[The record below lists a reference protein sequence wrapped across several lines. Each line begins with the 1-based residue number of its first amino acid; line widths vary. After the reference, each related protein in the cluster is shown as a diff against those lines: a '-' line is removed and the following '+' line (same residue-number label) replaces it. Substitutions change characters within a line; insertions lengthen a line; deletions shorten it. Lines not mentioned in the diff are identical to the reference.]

1 MKKLPAFNVLY
12 EDFNSNNIVYK
23 NFFEFG
29 QWEVIKK
36 ELKKLKSAIAKA
48 DTEDKIIDVYR
59 KFGIKY
65 GQMKARFKK
74 KDPTVSVLKDAL
86 EQRLDRSCLYYFWSK
101 CEYEVIVSAWPPRE
115 HSERKIDIYT
125 QLGANWEIF
134 KNMVFAEIGV

>member
-1 MKKLPAFNVLY
+1 MKKLPVFNVLY
-12 EDFNSNNIVYK
+12 EDFNANQIVYK

-29 QWEVIKK
+29 QWEAIKK

-65 GQMKARFKK
+65 GKLQERFKK

-101 CEYEVIVSAWPPRE
+101 CEYEVIVSAWPSRE
-115 HSERKIDIYT
+115 HSERKIDIYS
-125 QLGANWEIF
+125 QLCANWEIF
-134 KNMVFAEIGV
+134 KNLVFAEIGV

>member
-1 MKKLPAFNVLY
+1 MKKLPVFNVLY
-12 EDFNSNNIVYK
+12 DEFNSNNIVYK

-29 QWEVIKK
+29 QWEVIKR
-36 ELKKLKSAIAKA
+36 ELKKMKSAIAKA
-48 DTEDKIIDVYR
+48 DSDDKIAAVYK

-65 GQMKARFKK
+65 GQLQERFKK

-86 EQRLDRSCLYYFWSK
+86 EQRLDRSCLYYFWAK

-115 HSERKIDIYT
+115 HSERKIDIYS